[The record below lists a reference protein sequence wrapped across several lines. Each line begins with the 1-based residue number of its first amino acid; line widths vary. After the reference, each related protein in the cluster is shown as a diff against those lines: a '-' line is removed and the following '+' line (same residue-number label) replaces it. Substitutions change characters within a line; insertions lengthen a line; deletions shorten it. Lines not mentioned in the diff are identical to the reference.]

1 MILIF
6 IDYSS
11 SSSSSPK
18 PHLSIDQV
26 KRVNNLKLGKIDRK
40 ESDELKKRRV
50 SVNGKA
56 GEEVNDKIYHAKK
69 KHFISVTRISLYIT
83 RLYKKKEFVIYH
95 LLSFDLH
102 IETIYLLFTCV
113 FFFIC
118 KYGQKI
124 KFSGTKKVINS

>member
-83 RLYKKKEFVIYH
+83 RL
-95 LLSFDLH
+95 
-102 IETIYLLFTCV
+102 
-113 FFFIC
+113 
-118 KYGQKI
+118 
-124 KFSGTKKVINS
+124 